1 MPKEKE
7 DFSESII
14 AQLRNFASSVGV
26 VGAASY
32 IAGYLISN
40 FYIGKF
46 GGSAFNLVQSR
57 YFATGGLFLVLTS
70 LSLIGPVVTFAIIDR
85 TEKREKRGD
94 AIKNIILVFLGLLLS
109 GITIWYAGNILTS
122 VNSSSN
128 FVLNVG
134 IRRTG
139 IWLGLLVT
147 SIALLTPIL
156 LYFIS
161 KWVAQK
167 LLSKKAQTFPAW
179 LSLVFG
185 SLAIFLFIISLWLFS
200 EFVYPY
206 IPPAFGGNAPT
217 NVQIILSDYLS
228 TTESLPI
235 QHTEGISE
243 TVTLIDQTPTSILIL
258 MPGTGK
264 VIEIPYSEVKGIIR

>member
-14 AQLRNFASSVGV
+14 AYLRNIASSVGV
-26 VGAASY
+26 IGAASY

-57 YFATGGLFLVLTS
+57 YFATGGLFLILTS

-85 TEKREKRGD
+85 TEKREKRGE
-94 AIKNIILVFLGLLLS
+94 AIKNIILVFLGFLLS
-109 GITIWYAGNILTS
+109 AITIWYAGNILTS
-122 VNSSSN
+122 LNSSSN
-128 FVLNVG
+128 FVLNVQT
-134 IRRTG
+134 RRTG
-139 IWLGLLVT
+139 VWLGLLVT

-156 LYFIS
+156 LYFVA
-161 KWVAQK
+161 KWVVQK
-167 LLSKKAQTFPAW
+167 LMSKKTQTFPAW

-243 TVTLIDQTPTSILIL
+243 TVTLIDQTPTSILIQ

>member
-14 AQLRNFASSVGV
+14 AYLRNIASSVGV
-26 VGAASY
+26 IGAASY

-57 YFATGGLFLVLTS
+57 YFATGGLFLILTS

-85 TEKREKRGD
+85 TEKREKRGE
-94 AIKNIILVFLGLLLS
+94 AIKNIILVFLGFLLS
-109 GITIWYAGNILTS
+109 AITIWYAGNILTS
-122 VNSSSN
+122 LNSSSN
-128 FVLNVG
+128 FVLNVQ

-139 IWLGLLVT
+139 VWLGLLVT

-156 LYFIS
+156 LYFVA
-161 KWVAQK
+161 KWVTQK
-167 LLSKKAQTFPAW
+167 LMSKKTQTFPAW

-243 TVTLIDQTPTSILIL
+243 TVTLIDQTPTSILIQ